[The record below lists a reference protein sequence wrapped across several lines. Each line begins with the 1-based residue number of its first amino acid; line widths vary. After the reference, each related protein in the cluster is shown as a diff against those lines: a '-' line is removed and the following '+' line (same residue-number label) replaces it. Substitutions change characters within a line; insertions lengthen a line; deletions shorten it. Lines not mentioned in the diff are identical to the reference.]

1 MSQIIHFEFPRR
13 QSFAPPGAGAG
24 TRGREGRGVGQGRG
38 RLGGR
43 RLNSGQNP
51 ETVKIFFSF
60 GYSYLKRLNQRCN
73 YAYMLECVLEHVT
86 ALNTSGL
93 G

>member
-1 MSQIIHFEFPRR
+1 MSQIIHFEFPRW

-51 ETVKIFFSF
+51 ETVKIFFI
-60 GYSYLKRLNQRCN
+60 GYLKRLNQRCN
-73 YAYMLECVLEHVT
+73 YAYMLVCVLEHVT
-86 ALNTSGL
+86 ALITSGL

>member
-1 MSQIIHFEFPRR
+1 MSQIIHFEFPRW

-24 TRGREGRGVGQGRG
+24 TRGREGRGVGQWRG

-51 ETVKIFFSF
+51 KTVKIFFI
-60 GYSYLKRLNQRCN
+60 SYLKRLNQRCN
-73 YAYMLECVLEHVT
+73 YAYMLVCVFEHMA